1 MILSR
6 HALAG
11 VRSQPDQLG
20 ASGGE
25 PQGLAGEDDG
35 EDTDADGDG
44 DDGDDEDDDA
54 RELFPE
60 LPVQC
65 LKLV

>member
-1 MILSR
+1 MILSP

-25 PQGLAGEDDG
+25 PQGLAGDDDDVEG
-35 EDTDADGDG
+35 TDF
-44 DDGDDEDDDA
+44 DEDDDT
-54 RELFPE
+54 RDFQNCQYN
-60 LPVQC
+60 V
-65 LKLV
+65 